1 MSAHWLRFVEYDQHA
16 LISLVFFI
24 LNNNRYAAASNQVYG
39 YDLRYHAFPS
49 STTANAYSS
58 ETHTEPSPILRS
70 PHFDVSNYFD
80 CPDEINQLS
89 FSFPKHGSEEY
100 FLSAACDSGDVHI
113 CKDVPNLYTE
123 QHQSNDVSRPLI
135 LNHASLESQ
144 AITSGSVFRPRC
156 NEVQVA
162 SCSTDC
168 TVKLW
173 DVKKPR

>member
-58 ETHTEPSPILRS
+58 ETRTEPSPILRS

-100 FLSAACDSGDVHI
+100 FLSAACDSGDVCAFVKMCLI
-113 CKDVPNLYTE
+113 YTRNNIN
-123 QHQSNDVSRPLI
+123 QMMCR
-135 LNHASLESQ
+135 NH
-144 AITSGSVFRPRC
+144 
-156 NEVQVA
+156 
-162 SCSTDC
+162 
-168 TVKLW
+168 
-173 DVKKPR
+173 

>member
-24 LNNNRYAAASNQVYG
+24 LNNNRYAASSNQVYG

-49 STTANAYSS
+49 STTAQAYSS

-89 FSFPKHGSEEY
+89 FRFQSMVVKSISYLLPVIVEMCTFVKM
-100 FLSAACDSGDVHI
+100 CRI
-113 CKDVPNLYTE
+113 YTRNNIN
-123 QHQSNDVSRPLI
+123 QMMCRDH
-135 LNHASLESQ
+135 
-144 AITSGSVFRPRC
+144 
-156 NEVQVA
+156 
-162 SCSTDC
+162 
-168 TVKLW
+168 
-173 DVKKPR
+173 